1 MIVGD
6 KIAVER
12 FYQAKEK
19 KMTLYKAYKCPSDR
33 KINIWNYW
41 NEEFSKAYGCNNYEM
56 YVSTYNTN
64 MFTIAVKVHKIE
76 QDYFFLI
83 TPTKHY
89 TATVI

>member
-1 MIVGD
+1 MTIGN

-19 KMTLYKAYKCPSDR
+19 KMTLYKAYKQPSVE
-33 KINIWNYW
+33 KVNIWDYW
-41 NEEFSKAYGCNNYEM
+41 NMQFAEKYGCNNYEM
-56 YVSTYNTN
+56 YISTYNTF
-64 MFTIAVKVHKIE
+64 MFTITVKVHKIE